1 VKAEVRHKRNER
13 DKNMKK
19 VIGAIVIVALG
30 ALLVCGALYSTGKLK
45 IGKNADKTG
54 TSSGIDDEKLGKK
67 ITIDD
72 YQLKDLVVL
81 GEYKALKVDVAY
93 EEITEEKMAEY
104 IDQLL
109 KQYPGYNANSKTKV
123 EDKDAV
129 NIDFEGT
136 IDGKTF
142 ENGTAKAV
150 NLNIGSNSFI
160 EGFETQLIN
169 QNVGDTV
176 AVKVTF
182 PKDYKEKTLAGKD
195 AVFEVKINSIMDKVI
210 YTTAELKDEFVLAN
224 FGFNTVAE
232 FKTDVKKYLTENN
245 ETNKTSN
252 TRAAVV
258 AKVIKDSAIT
268 LPKELLNS
276 QVAHYMSEFKK
287 SVDGA
292 GYKYDEYLASQYQ
305 TDAATYAKTIKE
317 SMTQKLKEQIVLSAI
332 AKETKTEID
341 KEGYDAYVKQFL
353 DAYEYVSEKQLYAA
367 YPKVEMERAY
377 ICNKMVEYLI
387 GESTINYVA
396 EKVK

>member
-1 VKAEVRHKRNER
+1 MKAEVRHKGNER
-13 DKNMKK
+13 DKIMKK

-54 TSSGIDDEKLGKK
+54 TDSGIDGEKLGKK

-81 GEYKALKVDVAY
+81 GKYKALKVDVTY
-93 EEITEEKMAEY
+93 EEITEEKMTEY
-104 IDQLL
+104 VDQLL
-109 KQYPGYNANSKTKV
+109 QQYPGYNVISKTQV
-123 EDKDAV
+123 EDKDTV

-136 IDGKTF
+136 VDGKAF
-142 ENGTAKAV
+142 ENGTAKAF
-150 NLNIGSNSFI
+150 NLTIGSNSFI
-160 EGFETQLIN
+160 EGFETQLIDKK
-169 QNVGDTV
+169 VGDVV

-182 PKDYKEKTLAGKD
+182 PKEYKEKTLAGKD
-195 AVFEVKINSIMDKVI
+195 AVFEVKINSIMEKII
-210 YTTAELKDEFVLAN
+210 YTTAQLQDEYVLAN

-232 FKTDVKKYLTENN
+232 FKADVKKYLEENN

-276 QVAHYMSEFKK
+276 QIEHYMSEFKK
-287 SVDGA
+287 SIDGA

-332 AKETKTEID
+332 AEETKTEID

-353 DAYEYVSEKQLYAA
+353 DAYEYVNEKQLYAA

-377 ICNKMVEYLI
+377 LCNKMVEFLI
-387 GESTINYVA
+387 GESTINYVVEKA
-396 EKVK
+396 E